1 MSAWKRLHAEQ
12 LNILQLSLE
21 YVQQTHEYKARVH
34 RENPPS
40 IGHVHACTCT
50 SRKVLLLVSVF
61 ATTSLSCIGNS
72 CLRDSAP
79 SYVVRNDSYRISI
92 GIGKKLC
99 AASHMIRN
107 GAYFT
112 EESRFQ
118 LRAVSIV
125 ACEQSKGEALEC

>member
-1 MSAWKRLHAEQ
+1 MHFKESSAAGQRLC
-12 LNILQLSLE
+12 N
-21 YVQQTHEYKARVH
+21 K
-34 RENPPS
+34 
-40 IGHVHACTCT
+40 
-50 SRKVLLLVSVF
+50 
-61 ATTSLSCIGNS
+61 SLSCIGNS